1 MISFQ
6 ARKEEA
12 EKKRLEAL
20 EKKKE
25 REQLASQEDREI
37 QAQAAKKGGQSQ
49 KMSRAQIRE
58 EAERREAVARGRAA
72 GKPIFSTYFTRTTY
86 ENKVLQ
92 IGHNLP

>member
-1 MISFQ
+1 M
-6 ARKEEA
+6 
-12 EKKRLEAL
+12 

-72 GKPIFSTYFTRTTY
+72 GKPIFSPYFTLSFNPRLLKRTPKFY
-86 ENKVLQ
+86 F
-92 IGHNLP
+92 IGISY